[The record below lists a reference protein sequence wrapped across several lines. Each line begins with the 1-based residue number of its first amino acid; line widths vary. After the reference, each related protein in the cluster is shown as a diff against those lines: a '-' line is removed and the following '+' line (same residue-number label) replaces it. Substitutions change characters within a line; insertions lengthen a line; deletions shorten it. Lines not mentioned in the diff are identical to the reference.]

1 MSILARYLARE
12 ILASVGLALLGL
24 LTLFVLLDVIN
35 EVTAVGPRYTVSLA
49 LLYVLLLLP
58 SRVLEVLPAAT
69 IAGALFAFARLAS
82 RSEFTVMRASG
93 LSVVRLAGYMLVLGL
108 ALAAFAHVLGDYV
121 IPHSE
126 RAAHQLKTRATTGVV
141 AQQFQTGLWA
151 KDGASFIN
159 IQELTTDASLRNMRV
174 YVFDADFRLTT
185 IRQSER
191 AVWDADG
198 AWRLLNTVETRI
210 SAEGTEVRHVPQMR
224 WRSDLN
230 PDLLAVLMIPPER
243 MSIHALRSYIEHL
256 RSNKQRTA
264 RYELA
269 LWNKLSFTLA
279 APVML
284 LLALPFA
291 YSPPRTS
298 RWSGRVLIGL
308 LIGLAFHLLNR
319 LAGHIGLLNDWP
331 PMLSALSAL
340 VLFGLGAAVALW
352 RVERG

>member
-1 MSILARYLARE
+1 MSILARYLMRE
-12 ILASVGLALLGL
+12 ILASIGLALLAL
-24 LTLFVLLDVIN
+24 LGLFVLLDVIN
-35 EVTAVGPRYTVSLA
+35 EVRAVGPRYTVSLA
-49 LLYVLLLLP
+49 LLYVLLMLP
-58 SRVLEVLPAAT
+58 SRMLEVLPAA
-69 IAGALFAFARLAS
+69 IIVGALFAFARLAS

-93 LSVVRLAGYMLVLGL
+93 LSVARLAGYMLGLGL
-108 ALAAFAHVLGDYV
+108 VLAAATHALGDYV
-121 IPHSE
+121 VPMSE

-151 KDGASFIN
+151 KDGTSFIN
-159 IQELTTDASLRNMRV
+159 IQEMSTDASLRNMRV
-174 YVFDADFRLTT
+174 YVFDTDFRLTT
-185 IRQSER
+185 IRQSEQ

-198 AWRLLNTVETRI
+198 AWRLFNTVETRI
-210 SAEGTEVRHVPQMR
+210 SVEGTEVRHVPEMR

-230 PDLLAVLMIPPER
+230 PDLLALLMIPPER
-243 MSIHALRSYIEHL
+243 MSIQALRTYIEHL

-298 RWSGRVLIGL
+298 HWSGRVLIGM

-340 VLFGLGAAVALW
+340 VLFGLAAALALW